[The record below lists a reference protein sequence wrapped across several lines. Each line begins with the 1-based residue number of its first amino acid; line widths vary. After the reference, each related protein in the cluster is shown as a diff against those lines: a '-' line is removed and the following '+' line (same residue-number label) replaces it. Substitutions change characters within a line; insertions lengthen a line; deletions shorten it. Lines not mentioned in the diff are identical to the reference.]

1 MSLTFAQL
9 GVPEFIFKSLE
20 QRGIVNPFEIQLAT
34 ISDALAGRDVCG
46 GAPTGS
52 GKTIAYGIP
61 LVAKVQRSQSKAP
74 RALILAPTRELAE
87 QIGTEIR
94 TFSGKTRVGIV
105 YGGVGYQDQSRML
118 RNGVEILVACPGRL
132 EDLISQKLVGLSA
145 VEHIVLDEADRMADM
160 GFMPAVRRILNQTAE
175 KRQTMLFS
183 ATLDGDVAKLTKDH
197 QENPVHYKV
206 GQESPDVTQATH
218 LFWKVAREERVSV
231 VAGAIDAVWPAIVF
245 CRTRRGSDRLAK
257 SLSKMGLQVV
267 VIHGGRTQNQRT
279 RALADFTNR
288 KVQALIASDVAAR
301 GIDIQDVASVIHFD
315 PPDDHKAYIHRSG
328 RTARAGKGGVVLSL
342 VFPDQIGEIKRIQ
355 KQVGL
360 TQGVTDPSMTMLHSS
375 ARSQSSASLGRVRS
389 KRQTVQNMSEENVSV
404 AHADR
409 PGHKR
414 HNFEKIKHPSAR
426 KSFKIRRYGSG
437 SPVRKPIG
445 VGAKKNKH
453 RNRSH

>member
-94 TFSGKTRVGIV
+94 TFSGNARVGIV

-132 EDLISQKLVGLSA
+132 EDLINQKLVGLSS

-160 GFMPAVRRILNQTAE
+160 GFMPAVRRILGQTAK

-197 QENPVHYKV
+197 QENPVHYKI
-206 GQESPDVTQATH
+206 GQESPDVMLAAH
-218 LFWKVAREERVSV
+218 IFWKVRKEDRVSV

-245 CRTRRGSDRLAK
+245 CRTRRGSDRLAQN
-257 SLSKMGLQVV
+257 LSKLGLQVV

-279 RALADFTNR
+279 RALSAFTNK

-301 GIDIQDVASVIHFD
+301 GLDIQDVASVIHFD

-342 VFPDQIGEIKRIQ
+342 MLSDQIGEMRRIQ
-355 KQVGL
+355 RQVGL
-360 TQGVTDPSMTMLHSS
+360 NEEFTDPSMTKLHSI
-375 ARSQSSASLGRVRS
+375 ARSQSSVSSSHVRS
-389 KRQTVQNMSEENVSV
+389 NGRTVQNVGTENPAAEHV
-404 AHADR
+404 AR
-409 PGHKR
+409 PGDKR
-414 HNFEKIKHPSAR
+414 HNMEKIKHSGTR
-426 KSFKIRRYGSG
+426 KKSK
-437 SPVRKPIG
+437 VRPG
-445 VGAKKNKH
+445 GN
-453 RNRSH
+453 RNWSR

>member
-61 LVAKVQRSQSKAP
+61 LVANVQRSQSKAP

-94 TFSGKTRVGIV
+94 TFSGKARVGIV
-105 YGGVGYQDQSRML
+105 YAGVGYQDQSRML

-132 EDLISQKLVGLSA
+132 EDLISQKLVGLSS

-197 QENPVHYKV
+197 QENPVHYKI
-206 GQESPDVTQATH
+206 GQESPDVTQPTH
-218 LFWKVAREERVSV
+218 LFWEVAREERVSV
-231 VAGAIDAVWPAIVF
+231 AAGAIDAVWPAIVF

-279 RALADFTNR
+279 RALSDFKNK

-315 PPDDHKAYIHRSG
+315 LPDDHKAYIHRSG

-342 VFPDQIGEIKRIQ
+342 VFHDQIGEMRHIQ

-360 TQGVTDPSMTMLHSS
+360 TQGVTDPSMTKLHSI
-375 ARSQSSASLGRVRS
+375 ARSQSSVSSSHVRS
-389 KRQTVQNMSEENVSV
+389 KRRTVQNVGTENLAEEHVG
-404 AHADR
+404 R
-409 PGHKR
+409 PNDKR
-414 HNFEKIKHPSAR
+414 HDMGKIKYLGAR
-426 KSFKIRRYGSG
+426 KSFKAKRNRSG
-437 SPVRKPIG
+437 LPVRKLTAYG
-445 VGAKKNKH
+445 TNKNKH
-453 RNRSH
+453 GNRSR